1 MSYQMSLFD
10 LLNNRQE
17 FKIDKPIRL
26 IELFAGYGSQHFAL
40 EYLGANFESWK
51 ICEWAV
57 KSIQAYKDAHFPNDN
72 TDYSKDLTREQVE
85 QYLFNKGISADYNEP
100 MTLSQIKKLG
110 EEKVRTIYNNII
122 ATHNLVSVVNCKA
135 QDLEIVDR
143 DKYDY
148 VLTYSFPCFTSDSL
162 VLTRNGYKKI
172 CDITCGDFV
181 LSHDKKYHKVVNTF
195 DNGVHDIYKI
205 NAIGV
210 DEIKTT
216 LNHKFYVREKF
227 RKGHKGERNFKEPVW
242 KELKDLTKND
252 YLGIAINQES
262 KPLIDANLP
271 TQNEHFWWIIGR
283 YLGDGWIRNQ
293 QGIIICC
300 DKSELGEITYHLNQ
314 LDWHYNITEE
324 KTVLKIH
331 IPKKALSDFVL
342 QFGRGAGNKHL
353 TQDVLDL
360 PVHYL
365 ASFVEGYMSADGCF
379 IKGVYKATSIS
390 RELVYG
396 IAQCVGKVYKTPY
409 RIYKVNPPKTKII
422 ENRLVNQNAWYQ
434 LVFKTEK
441 KKQDKAFYEDGY
453 IWYPIKSI
461 EHIGK
466 NNVYDI
472 EVEDSHSFTVQ
483 NTIVHN
489 CQDLSK
495 AGKLAG
501 MSKGSGTRSGLLWEV
516 ERILDECNGNLP
528 QVLLMENVPDV
539 IGEKNKQDFAKW
551 YQKLEDLGY
560 ANFYEV
566 LNAKNFGV
574 PQNRERCFMVSI
586 LGDHFYEF
594 PTKFKLEKRLKDL
607 LENNVSEKYYLSSKQ
622 ISQIVNWN
630 AYQDPL
636 KNIDKEKIISPT
648 LTTRSGAFAAGMIL
662 INEATKKGYAEAQD
676 GDGVYINR
684 PHQKRGVVQK
694 GMIQTLK
701 TSPDVGVVVNDAQD
715 NRNMKEKLCDKLV
728 ESGIV
733 KENDVV
739 NHSYTNGL
747 TGKNPRSRQ
756 KLEDFIETRDGIMPC
771 MTTRPDTLGIVVKDV
786 PLKRGYS
793 VEINEESP
801 DTTEIDIIGNYSK
814 SNYNATPIVGKN
826 GVALTVREN
835 HGEVTAVAEE
845 SLFTD
850 AQAQMFTEEGNVKR
864 YINSDVVD
872 EFNEGQCADI
882 SFPNGYNK
890 GPRVHDECPAIN
902 TTTTSSSFVVK
913 TNSMYNQLRIRKL
926 TPKECFRLM
935 GVKDEDYERIA
946 ANQSNASL
954 YHLAGDSIVVD
965 VLMYIFKQML

>member
-1 MSYQMSLFD
+1 MGYQMSLFD
-10 LLNNRQE
+10 MINNRQE

-40 EYLGANFESWK
+40 EYLKANFESYK

-57 KSIQAYKDAHFPNDN
+57 KSIQAYKDAHFSHDN
-72 TDYSKDLTREQVE
+72 TDYSKGLSKDEIDQF
-85 QYLFNKGISADYNEP
+85 LFEKGISSNYNEP
-100 MTLSQIKKLG
+100 MSFEQIKRLG
-110 EEKVRTIYNNII
+110 EDKKRVIYNNII

-135 QDLEIVDR
+135 SDLEIVEK
-143 DKYDY
+143 DKYTY
-148 VLTYSFPCFTSDSL
+148 LMTYSFP
-162 VLTRNGYKKI
+162 
-172 CDITCGDFV
+172 
-181 LSHDKKYHKVVNTF
+181 
-195 DNGVHDIYKI
+195 
-205 NAIGV
+205 
-210 DEIKTT
+210 
-216 LNHKFYVREKF
+216 
-227 RKGHKGERNFKEPVW
+227 
-242 KELKDLTKND
+242 
-252 YLGIAINQES
+252 
-262 KPLIDANLP
+262 
-271 TQNEHFWWIIGR
+271 
-283 YLGDGWIRNQ
+283 
-293 QGIIICC
+293 
-300 DKSELGEITYHLNQ
+300 
-314 LDWHYNITEE
+314 
-324 KTVLKIH
+324 
-331 IPKKALSDFVL
+331 
-342 QFGRGAGNKHL
+342 
-353 TQDVLDL
+353 
-360 PVHYL
+360 
-365 ASFVEGYMSADGCF
+365 
-379 IKGVYKATSIS
+379 
-390 RELVYG
+390 
-396 IAQCVGKVYKTPY
+396 
-409 RIYKVNPPKTKII
+409 
-422 ENRLVNQNAWYQ
+422 
-434 LVFKTEK
+434 
-441 KKQDKAFYEDGY
+441 
-453 IWYPIKSI
+453 
-461 EHIGK
+461 
-466 NNVYDI
+466 
-472 EVEDSHSFTVQ
+472 
-483 NTIVHN
+483 

-495 AGKLAG
+495 AGKMKG
-501 MSKGSGTRSGLLWEV
+501 MSKEGSTRSGMLWQV

-607 LENNVSEKYYLSSKQ
+607 LENNVSENYYLSSRQ

-636 KNIDKEKIISPT
+636 KNIDKEKVICPT
-648 LTTRSGAFAAGMIL
+648 LTTRTSAFAASMIL

-715 NRNMKEKLCDKLV
+715 DRNIKEQLCDQLI
-728 ESGIV
+728 ESGEV
-733 KENDVV
+733 KENDVIRHNYSSSRINELSKCV
-739 NHSYTNGL
+739 ETNNISPTLDTRCDCLGVVVKNNEQNLVETKYQEFINENGYIPDMFNPYNKAEIKDIAPTQTTACGIL
-747 TGKNPRSRQ
+747 TSSATV
-756 KLEDFIETRDGIMPC
+756 L
-771 MTTRPDTLGIVVKDV
+771 VKDV

-793 VEINEESP
+793 VEVNEESP

-814 SNYNATPIVGKN
+814 SNYNATSIVGKN
-826 GVALTVREN
+826 GVAPTVREN
-835 HGEVTAVAEE
+835 HGEVTAVTEN

-850 AQAQMFTEEGNVKR
+850 TQAQMFTEEGNVKR

-872 EFNEGQCADI
+872 EFNEGQCAGI

>member
-1 MSYQMSLFD
+1 MGYQMSLFD
-10 LLNNRQE
+10 IINNRQG
-17 FKIDKPIRL
+17 FKIDKQIRL

-40 EYLGANFESWK
+40 EYLKANFESWK

-57 KSIQAYKDAHFPNDN
+57 KSIQAYKDAHFSNDN

-85 QYLFNKGISADYNEP
+85 DYLFKKGISANYNEP
-100 MTLSQIKKLG
+100 MTLAQIKRLG
-110 EEKVRTIYNNII
+110 EEREREIYNNII

-135 QDLEIVDR
+135 EDLEIVDR
-143 DKYDY
+143 DKYTY
-148 VLTYSFPCFTSDSL
+148 LMTYSFP
-162 VLTRNGYKKI
+162 
-172 CDITCGDFV
+172 
-181 LSHDKKYHKVVNTF
+181 
-195 DNGVHDIYKI
+195 
-205 NAIGV
+205 
-210 DEIKTT
+210 
-216 LNHKFYVREKF
+216 
-227 RKGHKGERNFKEPVW
+227 
-242 KELKDLTKND
+242 
-252 YLGIAINQES
+252 
-262 KPLIDANLP
+262 
-271 TQNEHFWWIIGR
+271 
-283 YLGDGWIRNQ
+283 
-293 QGIIICC
+293 
-300 DKSELGEITYHLNQ
+300 
-314 LDWHYNITEE
+314 
-324 KTVLKIH
+324 
-331 IPKKALSDFVL
+331 
-342 QFGRGAGNKHL
+342 
-353 TQDVLDL
+353 
-360 PVHYL
+360 
-365 ASFVEGYMSADGCF
+365 
-379 IKGVYKATSIS
+379 
-390 RELVYG
+390 
-396 IAQCVGKVYKTPY
+396 
-409 RIYKVNPPKTKII
+409 
-422 ENRLVNQNAWYQ
+422 
-434 LVFKTEK
+434 
-441 KKQDKAFYEDGY
+441 
-453 IWYPIKSI
+453 
-461 EHIGK
+461 
-466 NNVYDI
+466 
-472 EVEDSHSFTVQ
+472 
-483 NTIVHN
+483 

-495 AGKLAG
+495 AGKMKG
-501 MSKGSGTRSGLLWEV
+501 MSKEGGTRSGMLWQV

-551 YQKLEDLGY
+551 YQKLESLGY
-560 ANFYEV
+560 SNFYEV
-566 LNAKNFGV
+566 LNAKDFGI
-574 PQNRERCFMVSI
+574 PQNRARCFMVSI
-586 LGDHFYEF
+586 LGNYFYEF
-594 PTKFKLEKRLKDL
+594 PTSFKLQKRLKDL

-636 KNIDKEKIISPT
+636 KNIDKEKVISPT
-648 LTTRSGAFAAGMIL
+648 LTTMSGAFAAGMIL

-728 ESGIV
+728 ESGIL

-747 TGKNPRSRQ
+747 TGKNPNSRQ

-793 VEINEESP
+793 VEVNEESP

-826 GVALTVREN
+826 GVAPTVREN
-835 HGEVTAVAEE
+835 HGEVTAVAE

-902 TTTTSSSFVVK
+902 PTTTASSFVVK
-913 TNSMYNQLRIRKL
+913 TKNKHIHKIIEDNDLSDKDPSFLDVYNQKVVPNEVGCLKAGMDHQQGNIIYNQLRIRKL

-965 VLMYIFKQML
+965 VLMYIFKQMLETKEE